1 MAGSITISSIT
12 LDSDNN
18 FSIKSNTGST
28 ILSANGAGLLSSQL
42 TTPTITGNLNFDTTG
57 TTGFNTATANT
68 VRVHTAGVEAFRIDS
83 SQNLNVGTTSQ
94 IGAEK
99 LGISFNDATLNG
111 LGLQVQGSSSG
122 AGYVAF
128 RNSSGSLIGSIS
140 RNGTASSLKF
150 NTTSS
155 GTTGSYLLDSG
166 IAFPAT
172 QVASSDANTLDDYE
186 EGTWTPTYYGDGT
199 AGTTTY
205 TGQKGSY
212 TKIGNRV
219 FIELDVSW
227 SGQTGT
233 GSGLIG
239 GLPYAGASYSNDSRG
254 FVYAG
259 AYNGS
264 WAFTGSQ
271 VALINNSSSTFLL
284 LYVINNGV
292 LSASSKVT
300 SGEFRIQMNYM
311 TN

>member
-1 MAGSITISSIT
+1 MTNAVYLAS
-12 LDSDNN
+12 L
-18 FSIKSNTGST
+18 
-28 ILSANGAGLLSSQL
+28 
-42 TTPTITGNLNFDTTG
+42 
-57 TTGFNTATANT
+57 
-68 VRVHTAGVEAFRIDS
+68 V
-83 SQNLNVGTTSQ
+83 
-94 IGAEK
+94 
-99 LGISFNDATLNG
+99 
-111 LGLQVQGSSSG
+111 
-122 AGYVAF
+122 
-128 RNSSGSLIGSIS
+128 NSSGNNVTLQG
-140 RNGTASSLKF
+140 GVVG
-150 NTTSS
+150 S
-155 GTTGSYLLDSG
+155 GTG